1 MSLPSSVP
9 VVAVILAAGTSSRF
23 VSDTPKQVAKLAKRE
38 VVDWAVR
45 AFNRNESVT
54 DIVVVTN
61 PQVRDTITDIIDREN
76 YEKVR
81 MILDGGTRRSD
92 SVEAALSALASAG
105 IPREAKILVHDASRP
120 FVSQQAITD
129 VAAVLDDFTAAVVA
143 APAREAVVITE
154 DAGDQAVV
162 VSVPTAQ
169 ETREVQSPQGFR
181 FATLMK
187 AHEDAE
193 AAAQSQP
200 PSQSQPQLQGEIDEM
215 SLVRAHLPQ
224 ERIAVVAGSEHN
236 LAIVTVD
243 DMPRAETIAKEEA
256 LETVRQMISSTN
268 FDAK

>member
-1 MSLPSSVP
+1 MSLTSSVP

-23 VSDTPKQVAKLAKRE
+23 ASDTPKQVTKLAKRE

-61 PQVRDTITDIIDREN
+61 PQVRDTITNIIDREN

-81 MILDGGTRRSD
+81 MILDGGIRRSD

-143 APAREAVVITE
+143 APAREAVVVTE
-154 DAGDQAVV
+154 DSEGRSVV
-162 VSVPTAQ
+162 ASVPTAQ
-169 ETREVQSPQGFR
+169 ETKEVQSPQGFR

-187 AHEDAE
+187 AHEDAVV
-193 AAAQSQP
+193 AAQSQ
-200 PSQSQPQLQGEIDEM
+200 SQSQLQGEADEM

-243 DMPRAETIAKEEA
+243 DMPLAEAIAKEEA
-256 LETVRQMISSTN
+256 LATVRQMISSTN